1 MVDVWLL
8 LILLVVV
15 LIAFVAMAVAGRS
28 NQRTRENNQLAD
40 AKADARRLT
49 ERLGGQVYNLTGTDQ
64 ASKQALAD
72 AGERL
77 NAAGSQIDQATTV
90 TQARL
95 AKETAI
101 EGLYYVRAAR
111 TAMNLDPGPPV
122 PELDGQ
128 RSAGRVTEDR
138 TVDFDGRRIEASPTP
153 SPQTPN
159 YYPGGRVAG
168 RPVPA
173 GWYSEPWWKTALV
186 AGAWGVG
193 SVLLFD
199 ALFGGMHGVGY
210 GAAGFENGY
219 GAGYDAGF
227 DAGQDAGQD
236 PGQGFDGGDQGGY
249 DTAGY
254 DGGGYDQGGGYDG
267 GGFDG
272 GGFFD
277 GGGGFDGG
285 DFGGFDGGF

>member
-1 MVDVWLL
+1 MSLL

-15 LIAFVAMAVAGRS
+15 LIVFVAVVFAGRS
-28 NQRTRENNQLAD
+28 SRNREAAKLAD
-40 AKADARRLT
+40 AKADARRLI
-49 ERLGGQVYNLTGTDQ
+49 ERLGGQVYNLTGTDA

-90 TQARL
+90 AQARL
-95 AKETAI
+95 AKETAV
-101 EGLYYVRAAR
+101 EGLYYIRAAR
-111 TAMNLDPGPPV
+111 TAMGMDPGPAV

-128 RSAGRVTEDR
+128 SAAGRVTEDR
-138 TVDFDGRRIEASPTP
+138 AIDFEGRRIEASPTP

-199 ALFGGMHGVGY
+199 ALFSGMSGVAYGATGFESGY
-210 GAAGFENGY
+210 GE
-219 GAGYDAGF
+219 GYDAGF
-227 DAGQDAGQD
+227 AAGQDAGGADQ
-236 PGQGFDGGDQGGY
+236 QGAYDSGDFGGGDYSGGF
-249 DTAGY
+249 
-254 DGGGYDQGGGYDG
+254 DG

-272 GGFFD
+272 GGFGGGSFD
-277 GGGGFDGG
+277 SGGGFDGG
-285 DFGGFDGGF
+285 F

>member
-1 MVDVWLL
+1 MWLL
-8 LILLVVV
+8 LILLIVV
-15 LIAFVAMAVAGRS
+15 LIAVVAMSVAGRS
-28 NQRTRENNQLAD
+28 SQRTRQDTQLAD

-49 ERLGGQVYNLTGTDQ
+49 ERLGGQVYNLIGTDQ

-95 AKETAI
+95 AKETAV

-128 RSAGRVTEDR
+128 RSAGQVTEDR
-138 TVDFDGRRIEASPTP
+138 TVDFDGRSVEASPTP
-153 SPQTPN
+153 SPSTPN

-199 ALFGGMHGVGY
+199 ALFSGMHGIGY
-210 GAAGFENGY
+210 DAAGFENGY
-219 GAGYDAGF
+219 GTGYDAGF
-227 DAGQDAGQD
+227 DAGQDS
-236 PGQGFDGGDQGGY
+236 GQGFDGGDPGGS
-249 DTAGY
+249 
-254 DGGGYDQGGGYDG
+254 DGGGYDQGGNDG

-272 GGFFD
+272 NGFGDF
-277 GGGGFDGG
+277 GGG

>member
-1 MVDVWLL
+1 MTT
-8 LILLVVV
+8 LLVLVV
-15 LIAFVAMAVAGRS
+15 LVLVVFLAVTYFGRS
-28 NQRTRENNQLAD
+28 AQRNRQATQLAD
-40 AKADARRLT
+40 AKAEARRLT
-49 ERLGGQVYNLTGTDQ
+49 ERLGGQVYNLVGSND
-64 ASKQALAD
+64 AAKQALAD

-90 TQARL
+90 AQARL
-95 AKETAI
+95 AKETAV

-128 RSAGRVTEDR
+128 RSAGQVTEDR
-138 TVDFDGRRIEASPTP
+138 TVDFEGRRIEASPTP

-186 AGAWGVG
+186 AGAWGIG

-199 ALFGGMHGVGY
+199 ALFSGMSGVAY

-219 GAGYDAGF
+219 GEGYDAGLA
-227 DAGQDAGQD
+227 AGQDGGGADQGGAD
-236 PGQGFDGGDQGGY
+236 PGGDQGGF
-249 DTAGY
+249 
-254 DGGGYDQGGGYDG
+254 DGGGADQGGWDGGGFDMG

-272 GGFFD
+272 GGF
-277 GGGGFDGG
+277 
-285 DFGGFDGGF
+285 

>member
-1 MVDVWLL
+1 MTTLFV
-8 LILLVVV
+8 LLVLVLVV
-15 LIAFVAMAVAGRS
+15 FLAVSFFGRS
-28 NQRTRENNQLAD
+28 AQRNRQATELAD
-40 AKADARRLT
+40 AKADARRLI
-49 ERLGGQVYNLTGTDQ
+49 ERLGGQVYNLVGNDE

-77 NAAGSQIDQATTV
+77 NAAGSQIDQANTV
-90 TQARL
+90 AQARL
-95 AKETAI
+95 AKETAV

-138 TVDFDGRRIEASPTP
+138 TVDFEGRQIEASPAP
-153 SPQTPN
+153 SPHTPN

-186 AGAWGVG
+186 AGAWGIG

-199 ALFGGMHGVGY
+199 ALFSGMSGVAY

-219 GAGYDAGF
+219 GEGYDAGF
-227 DAGQDAGQD
+227 AAGQDADQGGMDQGGD
-236 PGQGFDGGDQGGY
+236 QGFADQGGSDGGWDGGGFDGGGW
-249 DTAGY
+249 
-254 DGGGYDQGGGYDG
+254 DG

-272 GGFFD
+272 GGF
-277 GGGGFDGG
+277 
-285 DFGGFDGGF
+285 DGGF

>member
-1 MVDVWLL
+1 MILL
-8 LILLVVV
+8 VILVVV
-15 LIAFVAMAVAGRS
+15 LAVFLVMNFAGR
-28 NQRTRENNQLAD
+28 NTARGHQATQLAD
-40 AKADARRLT
+40 AKADARRLI

-77 NAAGSQIDQATTV
+77 NAAGSQIEQATTV
-90 TQARL
+90 AQAHL
-95 AKETAI
+95 AKETAV

-111 TAMNLDPGPPV
+111 TAMELDPGPPI

-128 RSAGRVTEDR
+128 RSAGRVSEDR
-138 TVDFDGRRIEASPTP
+138 TVDFDGRSVQASPIP
-153 SPQTPN
+153 SARTPN

-199 ALFGGMHGVGY
+199 TLFHGMSGVGY
-210 GAAGFENGY
+210 DAAGFEGGY
-219 GAGYDAGF
+219 GSGYDDGF
-227 DAGQDAGQD
+227 AAGQDF
-236 PGQGFDGGDQGGY
+236 QGGYDQSGYDNGGFDQGGY
-249 DTAGY
+249 DQ
-254 DGGGYDQGGGYDG
+254 GGYDQGGGFDGSGWDG

-272 GGFFD
+272 GD
-277 GGGGFDGG
+277 WGGGGFDGS
-285 DFGGFDGGF
+285 F

>member
-1 MVDVWLL
+1 MSLL

-15 LIAFVAMAVAGRS
+15 LIVFVAVVFAGRS
-28 NQRTRENNQLAD
+28 SRNREAAQLAD
-40 AKADARRLT
+40 AKADARRLI
-49 ERLGGQVYNLTGTDQ
+49 ERLGGQVYNLTGSDA

-77 NAAGSQIDQATTV
+77 NAAGSQIEQATTV
-90 TQARL
+90 AQARL
-95 AKETAI
+95 AKETAV
-101 EGLYYVRAAR
+101 EGLYYIRAAR
-111 TAMNLDPGPPV
+111 TAMGLDPGPAV

-128 RSAGRVTEDR
+128 NAAGRVTEDR
-138 TVDFDGRRIEASPTP
+138 RIDYDGRTIEASPEP

-199 ALFGGMHGVGY
+199 ALFSGMSGVAYGATGFESGY
-210 GAAGFENGY
+210 GD
-219 GAGYDAGF
+219 GYDAGF
-227 DAGQDAGQD
+227 EAGQDSL
-236 PGQGFDGGDQGGY
+236 QGAYDSGDFGGDQGGF
-249 DTAGY
+249 DSGSG
-254 DGGGYDQGGGYDG
+254 DFGGGFDG

-272 GGFFD
+272 GGFD
-277 GGGGFDGG
+277 GGGFDGG
-285 DFGGFDGGF
+285 F